1 MCVRVGYAPP
11 ARDFHEFVSCHT
23 VTPAPLYNSIKR
35 KLGNFPADSSLSVTF
50 CFAGFRTREGEGGE
64 TPPSEGRETRPRK
77 PAFRC
82 ALRRNRK
89 PEHAKLLEQRTPP
102 SQTREIILSAP
113 LCPIRFAGN

>member
-64 TPPSEGRETRPRK
+64 TPPPKGERHDLESPRSDAPYAEIESQNTQNSSNK
-77 PAFRC
+77 GLP
-82 ALRRNRK
+82 LRK
-89 PEHAKLLEQRTPP
+89 HAK
-102 SQTREIILSAP
+102 
-113 LCPIRFAGN
+113 